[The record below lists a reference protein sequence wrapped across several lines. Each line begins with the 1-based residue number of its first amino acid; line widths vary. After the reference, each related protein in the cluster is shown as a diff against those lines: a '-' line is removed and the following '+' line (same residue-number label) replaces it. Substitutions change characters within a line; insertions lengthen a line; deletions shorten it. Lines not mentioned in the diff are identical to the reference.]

1 MNNYRWIVAL
11 ALSLILG
18 LGSVA
23 TSAHNHI
30 DDHIDGSINGN
41 SSHQEGSC
49 SICFQESTV
58 IVNPDTSATIL
69 VVPTVAKAVFST
81 AKPAEKF
88 SLYLSRAPPS
98 NA

>member
-1 MNNYRWIVAL
+1 MKNYRWIVAV

-18 LGSVA
+18 LGSVV
-23 TSAHNHI
+23 TSAHS
-30 DDHIDGSINGN
+30 HIDGDRD
-41 SSHQEGSC
+41 HQEGSC

-58 IVNPDTSATIL
+58 IVNPDSSAAIL
-69 VVPTVAKAVFST
+69 VAPTVAIAVFST
-81 AKPAEKF
+81 AKSSQKF

>member
-1 MNNYRWIVAL
+1 MKNYRWIVAI

-18 LGSVA
+18 LGSVV
-23 TSAHNHI
+23 TSAHSHI
-30 DDHIDGSINGN
+30 DDPFNGPIDSN
-41 SSHQEGSC
+41 SDHLESSC

-69 VVPTVAKAVFST
+69 VIPTVSTAVFST
-81 AKPAEKF
+81 AKPAQKF